1 MIFCVGLHGIVE
13 NGENCHGKVMEFY
26 YQNSVG
32 LVYLIELVLFG
43 RDHVRELQ
51 TLLELFR
58 AVQDCMQQ
66 EAQGL

>member
-1 MIFCVGLHGIVE
+1 
-13 NGENCHGKVMEFY
+13 MEFY

-51 TLLELFR
+51 TLLELLR
-58 AVQDCMQQ
+58 AVQDCVQ
-66 EAQGL
+66 